1 MSLSRYQLA
10 SGENIFPAMAGAR
23 QRGGWLS
30 SGAATCWLLA
40 LIWRGRSRDLTA
52 LPQKSGPSDAWEGD
66 LLPPPPCTHTQ
77 PTPPC
82 QPATH
87 KCTDAQSQKEQS
99 ARVQVCSYVLS
110 ARICP
115 TGLSVCRAIGKE
127 GKWWDGTGVGRAQ
140 NPRFKWDVSRE
151 ARSLTSLP
159 PPHPPSLC
167 ALELA

>member
-1 MSLSRYQLA
+1 MKAPFSLCSATLCVSLSCYQLA

-66 LLPPPPCTHTQ
+66 LLPPHVHTHTHTQ

-115 TGLSVCRAIGKE
+115 TCRPIGKE
-127 GKWWDGTGVGRAQ
+127 KWWDGAGVGRGQ
-140 NPRFKWDVSRE
+140 NPRFK
-151 ARSLTSLP
+151 
-159 PPHPPSLC
+159 
-167 ALELA
+167 